1 MRTKKKEKKEL
12 KMEMLKYVSGGS
24 DKEIAE
30 LKAVILANPDLESA
44 WKTAVE
50 CFDDG
55 QEKYRIYSVLED
67 VLDEA
72 GSNIYTGD
80 KANTYVSYNF
90 IPTLMNRFL
99 RCSET
104 TINN

>member
-1 MRTKKKEKKEL
+1 MKEKKEL

-50 CFDDG
+50 CFDDS

-67 VLDEA
+67 ALDEA

-90 IPTLMNRFL
+90 ISHTHEQVLEML
-99 RCSET
+99 R
-104 TINN
+104 NYHK

>member
-1 MRTKKKEKKEL
+1 
-12 KMEMLKYVSGGS
+12 MEMLKYVSGGS

-30 LKAVILANPDLESA
+30 LKEVILANPALESA

-50 CFDDG
+50 CFDEG

-80 KANTYVSYNF
+80 KPNTYYSYDF
-90 IPTLMNRFL
+90 VKHTHEQILEML
-99 RCSET
+99 R
-104 TINN
+104 NYR